1 MAATIELEG
10 VSKTFGSKKA
20 VDNITLR
27 VEQGTVLALL
37 GPNGA
42 GKTTTISMML
52 GLQHPTSGT
61 VRLLG
66 GDPREPQNRQRVG
79 AMLQDVNVI
88 DRLTVRE
95 TIELFRSYYK
105 TPMSLEKLLNHA
117 GLTDKQNDRAEK
129 LSGGQK
135 RRLNF
140 ALALAGDPAVLFVDE
155 PTVGMDVTARRA
167 FWETLREFANEG
179 RTIVLTTHYLEE
191 ADAIADRIVVI
202 NQGKL
207 TADGTP
213 SELKTALGGKYV
225 SFIAGGDVTHEK
237 LQTLPGVE
245 DIEWSGRHVRL
256 RTKQSDQLLFAIVRG
271 GLDVRDIEVKS
282 GGLEDVFSVLTE
294 SNSEE
299 THIAK
304 GVTV

>member
-1 MAATIELEG
+1 MSAVIQLEG
-10 VSKTFGSKKA
+10 VTKEFGSKKA
-20 VDNITLR
+20 VDHLSLQ
-27 VEQGTVLALL
+27 VERGTVLALL

-52 GLQHPTSGT
+52 GLQTPTRGT

-66 GDPREPQNRQRVG
+66 GDPREASNRQQIG

-95 TIELFRSYYK
+95 TIDLFRSYYEK
-105 TPMSLEKLLNHA
+105 PMSTDKLLYYA
-117 GLTDKQNDRAEK
+117 GLEDKQKARAEK

-140 ALALAGDPAVLFVDE
+140 ALALAGDPSVLFVDE
-155 PTVGMDVTARRA
+155 PTVGMDVTARRV
-167 FWETLREFANEG
+167 FWETLREFANAG

-202 NQGKL
+202 SQGKL

-213 SELKTALGGKYV
+213 GELKAGLGGKFV
-225 SFIAGGDVTHEK
+225 SFTAGANVTQEK
-237 LQTLPGVE
+237 LQGLPGVLE
-245 DIEWSGRHVRL
+245 VEWSGRHVRL
-256 RTKQSDQLLFAIVRG
+256 RTNRSDELLFAIVRM
-271 GLDVRDIEVKS
+271 GLDVHDIEVKS
-282 GGLEDVFSVLTE
+282 GGLEDVFSALTVAQTDSKE
-294 SNSEE
+294 V
-299 THIAK
+299 A
-304 GVTV
+304 V